1 MLQRRTFVL
10 FLLALAF
17 GSLAA
22 LIAYQRVQKPVAT
35 GPDSQPVLVAAF
47 DIEYGAKIEAEMV
60 KLVAWPV
67 ASVPEGALTS
77 PADAIGKV
85 ANQTIGRGEPVTSRR
100 AVESLG
106 GSSLASL
113 IAPNMRALTVRVND
127 VIGVAGFL
135 LPGNRVDV
143 LSTPAQRG
151 PDQRPKTRTLL
162 QNIKVLAVDQQ
173 ARTAKD
179 DPIVVRAVTVEVDP
193 RQAEI
198 IVQATEEGT
207 VQLVLRNPLDQ
218 QVEDEPKPAPAA
230 APVQRR
236 PARPAPVV
244 VAPPPPPPEKEA
256 VTIIRGTK
264 SEDSD
269 VKP

>member
-10 FLLALAF
+10 FLLALVF
-17 GSLAA
+17 GGLAA
-22 LIAYQRVQKPVAT
+22 LIAYQRVQKPLAS
-35 GPDSQPVLVAAF
+35 GPDSKPVVVAAF
-47 DIEYGAKIEAEMV
+47 DIDYGIKIEPEML

-67 ASVPEGALTS
+67 DSLPDGVLTS
-77 PADAIGKV
+77 TADAIGKV
-85 ANQTIGRGEPVTSRR
+85 ASQAIGRGEPITARR

-143 LSTPAQRG
+143 LATPAQRG

-162 QNIKVLAVDQQ
+162 QYIKVLAVDQQ
-173 ARTAKD
+173 ARSAKD
-179 DPIVVRAVTVEVDP
+179 DPVVVRAVTLEVDP
-193 RQAEI
+193 AQAEL

-218 QVEDEPKPAPAA
+218 TIEEKPKPI
-230 APVQRR
+230 
-236 PARPAPVV
+236 
-244 VAPPPPPPEKEA
+244 PPPPPPRQMPKA
-256 VTIIRGTK
+256 VRFATPVETPKPDPVTVIRGTK
-264 SEDSD
+264 SEDAE
-269 VKP
+269 VKD